1 MHIDRDVALST
12 RNDVFHQFYA
22 WEQED
27 AHARILSLAVDG
39 DDDEDEEFDVSLEN
53 SAWLFDADAGTT
65 GETFSVR
72 SYDEGGVPTLSGTVP
87 YIEIPIPEDFE
98 SHPPYLACSPASRS
112 IEKESYDM
120 TLSAECLPFLPFADN
135 PTFPLA
141 EYAKRY
147 ESFEWQVDFVDPDVE
162 VIEIEVARRLHC
174 EVGLSLNA
182 IDELKIIR
190 PMRLSHDSG
199 LIWDTFQRDMPDIPW
214 LDEPIIMTLPPRKLP
229 TENDLL
235 NEINRFRPQFCP
247 NMNCIHL
254 ACKVHQFEYPPINSV
269 TPTKTNQSLKLQ
281 QGAPCGPDCYRHL
294 DESQDGMMEGVQ
306 WTDPEDEEFLQ
317 GVLKLDPD
325 ISPCALAVIC
335 RKRCF
340 EVYIYRTRIIPDE
353 KVIIGE
359 LEEPQRQRRLVFYDD
374 LTDELSTYVPCGVT
388 CPRRR
393 KGCNCTHDKK
403 TGLCMSAEICICLAG
418 ERECDPELCLDCDAR
433 GAKYQNKCEN
443 MALQRQRYA
452 YLEIKRGA
460 HGLGAFAK
468 REMKRE
474 TKIGEY
480 VGEIL
485 YLNFDGA
492 QDLNKLIHNHTDLNY
507 VFEANIS
514 DNVRTI
520 DAGRLGNET
529 RYLNHSKKPNCYT
542 RQKKVKK
549 NQELFLDY
557 GKAYWKDVRAL
568 SSMIVPPQLTLIP

>member
-1 MHIDRDVALST
+1 MHAGL
-12 RNDVFHQFYA
+12 
-22 WEQED
+22 
-27 AHARILSLAVDG
+27 
-39 DDDEDEEFDVSLEN
+39 EEC
-53 SAWLFDADAGTT
+53 
-65 GETFSVR
+65 R
-72 SYDEGGVPTLSGTVP
+72 
-87 YIEIPIPEDFE
+87 
-98 SHPPYLACSPASRS
+98 
-112 IEKESYDM
+112 KESYDM
-120 TLSAECLPFLPFADN
+120 TLSAECLPFVPFADD
-135 PTFPLA
+135 PTFPLV

-174 EVGLSLNA
+174 EFGLSLNA

-214 LDEPIIMTLPPRKLP
+214 LDEPVIMTLPPRKLP
-229 TENDLL
+229 SENDLL

-247 NMNCIHL
+247 SMNCIHL
-254 ACKVHQFEYPPINSV
+254 AFEYPPINPI

-281 QGAPCGPDCYRHL
+281 QGALCGPDCYRHL

-325 ISPCALAVIC
+325 ISPCALAIIC

-340 EVYIYRTRIIPDE
+340 EVYIYRTRLIPDE

-359 LEEPQRQRRLVFYDD
+359 PEEPQNQRRLVFYDD
-374 LTDELSTYVPCGVT
+374 NLTDDTTYVP
-388 CPRRR
+388 
-393 KGCNCTHDKK
+393 
-403 TGLCMSAEICICLAG
+403 
-418 ERECDPELCLDCDAR
+418 
-433 GAKYQNKCEN
+433 
-443 MALQRQRYA
+443 QRYTH
-452 YLEIKRGA
+452 LEIKRGA
-460 HGLGAFAK
+460 YGLGAFAK

-485 YLNFDGA
+485 YLSFDGA
-492 QDLNKLIHNHTDLNY
+492 QDLNELIHNHTGVNY
-507 VFEANIS
+507 AFEANAS

-542 RQKKVKK
+542 RPALVNGEYRLLLTTDKKVKK

-557 GKAYWKDVRAL
+557 GKAYWKGKEPGEEGNGDE
-568 SSMIVPPQLTLIP
+568 MIED